1 MAEEGNLRG
10 AFEAREKGTYEE
22 AREKGTYEKLSS
34 LLSKP
39 KTSFLA
45 SSLSRRAPL

>member
-10 AFEAREKGTYEE
+10 AFE

-39 KTSFLA
+39 KTSSLA